1 MKCVIIATPAH
12 RPAAAHSHTATA
24 LQAVI
29 TRRLLPVVMLL
40 LTVMTASAQTVKDE
54 ETLHVD
60 FDGWFST
67 LVNNRKL
74 YNRYNDSIFLIHDHD
89 RWVEFFHTRAAL
101 NHDIYQS
108 NKLCLDSLRQ
118 VITLPQAK
126 NDARL
131 YSDFIK
137 SFFSKYINQNRSDPF
152 LMLELCDLIDT
163 LQVNRPDSLRFTNY
177 LNTWRGSAYYHIW
190 NMTHDDE
197 LLQKSYACYQRCVT
211 DDAKRYPAYQSN
223 YLNAMLQL
231 CAYVWAQKK
240 VETVDDL
247 RERIKLARRYVA
259 KHGNELS
266 RKGYKITELKRRL
279 NNADESMVRNIFL
292 VDRTTIKKKSID
304 KLMYNLVQRNLRK
317 PSLDNSSYL
326 RTLIMQTNLKQIT
339 AKEALNRYRPRYR
352 ASMESLRNRRLDP
365 QEFSLHLMPYYS
377 LFYLNDLADIPYSA
391 KRRNVLRMCRDIEMA
406 FRHRSDRQSVTT
418 FVNNLN
424 VFVTYDRILSY
435 LKPRERLAFLN
446 KLSVSTHVT
455 TYAHSVHVSE
465 IAMVLMESLVDNQP
479 QLLVGYLGCKTE
491 GSVKRHKRRFVEF
504 VREAA
509 LYHDLGKN
517 TIIPV
522 VDNDYRPLTDQ
533 EFKIVKRHPEMGL
546 KYLALDPKLA
556 KYHDTT
562 LGHHK
567 WYNGK
572 GGYPADFDNTRSPYR
587 IMIDI
592 ITLSDCMQAATER
605 VGRNYKDGKTF
616 DAVMGEM
623 RRDAGTRYNP
633 DLVSHIDAHPGLAQ
647 KLNHLLEDGWMDIY
661 YNIYSQYFV
670 RNR

>member
-1 MKCVIIATPAH
+1 MKCVIFATPAH

-101 NHDIYQS
+101 NHDIYKS

-118 VITLPQAK
+118 VITLPQTK

-131 YSDFIK
+131 YSEFIK

-197 LLQKSYACYQRCVT
+197 LLQKSYACYQRCVA

-247 RERIKLARRYVA
+247 RGRIKLARRYVA

-455 TYAHSVHVSE
+455 PT
-465 IAMVLMESLVDNQP
+465 P
-479 QLLVGYLGCKTE
+479 T
-491 GSVKRHKRRFVEF
+491 
-504 VREAA
+504 
-509 LYHDLGKN
+509 
-517 TIIPV
+517 
-522 VDNDYRPLTDQ
+522 
-533 EFKIVKRHPEMGL
+533 
-546 KYLALDPKLA
+546 
-556 KYHDTT
+556 
-562 LGHHK
+562 
-567 WYNGK
+567 
-572 GGYPADFDNTRSPYR
+572 PY
-587 IMIDI
+587 
-592 ITLSDCMQAATER
+592 T
-605 VGRNYKDGKTF
+605 
-616 DAVMGEM
+616 
-623 RRDAGTRYNP
+623 
-633 DLVSHIDAHPGLAQ
+633 
-647 KLNHLLEDGWMDIY
+647 
-661 YNIYSQYFV
+661 
-670 RNR
+670 